1 MYCPMLTWNRKSA
14 ALRCRVM
21 GPLLLTLFIPACGDN
36 GDQARARHEA
46 AQHPKADGVVAVPA
60 GPDIA
65 DMVSAVST
73 ADATPPVSL
82 KFRLAE
88 APRIGQ
94 PSQLML
100 ALIQEPKLAIE
111 AMHVAMQPRDGL
123 QLLSP
128 ATTDFAAPAEG
139 ATQMIPV
146 TIQAQQPGVLSL
158 AVTVLVNT
166 ERESLARSY
175 TIPMVVVQPAAA
187 AAAPAVAAAPKA
199 PAARSATRH

>member
-1 MYCPMLTWNRKSA
+1 MLTWNRKFA
-14 ALRCRVM
+14 VLLARIT
-21 GPLLLTLFIPACGDN
+21 GTLLLTLLIPACGDN

-46 AQHPKADGVVAVPA
+46 AQHPKADGVIEAPP

-82 KFRLAE
+82 KFRLGE

-100 ALIQEPKLAIE
+100 ALIQEPKLAID

-128 ATTDFAAPAEG
+128 ATTDFAAPVEG

-146 TIQAQQPGVLSL
+146 TIQPQQPGVLSL

-175 TIPMVVVQPAAA
+175 TIPMVVVAAGAAAPAAA
-187 AAAPAVAAAPKA
+187 APPKA